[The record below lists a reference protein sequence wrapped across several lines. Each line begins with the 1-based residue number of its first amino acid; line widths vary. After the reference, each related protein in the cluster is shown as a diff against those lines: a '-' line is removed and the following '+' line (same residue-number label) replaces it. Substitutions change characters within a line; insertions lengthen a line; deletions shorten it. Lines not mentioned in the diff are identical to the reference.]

1 MNWPEIK
8 VTDDDRVAVADSFDV
23 TFYLWQS
30 HVPMIRAVE
39 MALDEY
45 LRLVGP
51 DALRFHVDAEGD
63 TQPVTP
69 DALEALRFGLFRS
82 PGRLPNAS
90 LLLLSSET
98 ELSRFSVNYVGREL
112 NDPRW
117 PDLRNFIRF
126 RLPTSFV
133 AEAGLDALA
142 GFARSLTEFL
152 PLSFG
157 YASPA
162 IAYENDAGEA
172 VALAPRYP
180 GHDVADPV
188 SVSLALDEQAAG
200 VYWLSFLGRAL
211 TEKLGG
217 VGGLQSELPPPVSV
231 EPISYGGAAVRVG
244 AEPEVGE
251 GDARGGFTLYR
262 LLARVLEPHLHM
274 PRGVYFVDADHMP
287 DRDAMIKWHRRFL
300 D

>member
-1 MNWPEIK
+1 MDWPEIK
-8 VTDDDRVAVADSFDV
+8 VMIEDRVTAADSFNV
-23 TFYLWQS
+23 VFYLWQS
-30 HVPMIRAVE
+30 HLPMVPAVE
-39 MALDEY
+39 MALDQY

-51 DALRFHVDAEGD
+51 NALRFYVDSEGD
-63 TQPVTP
+63 AQLLTP
-69 DALEALRFGLFRS
+69 ATLDAVRFELLRS
-82 PGRLPNAS
+82 PHRLPNAR
-90 LLLLSSET
+90 LLLLASNR
-98 ELSRFSVNYVGREL
+98 ELSPYQVNYVGREL

-117 PDLRNFIRF
+117 PDKRNFIRF
-126 RLPTSFV
+126 RFPTAFV
-133 AEAGLDALA
+133 SEAGLDALV

-162 IAYENDAGEA
+162 IAYEDEA
-172 VALAPRYP
+172 REAAALAPRFP

-217 VGGLQSELPPPVSV
+217 VSGLQSELPPPVSV
-231 EPISYGGAAVRVG
+231 EPISYGGASVRVG
-244 AEPEVGE
+244 AEPEVAE
-251 GDARGGFTLYR
+251 GDARGPFALYR

-274 PRGVYFVDADHMP
+274 PRGVYFVDEDLMP
-287 DRDAMIKWHRRFL
+287 DRDAMIRWHRRFL